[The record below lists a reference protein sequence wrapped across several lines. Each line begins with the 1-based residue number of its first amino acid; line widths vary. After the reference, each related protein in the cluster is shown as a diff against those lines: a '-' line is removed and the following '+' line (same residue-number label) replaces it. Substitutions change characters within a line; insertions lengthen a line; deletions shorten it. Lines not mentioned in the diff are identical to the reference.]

1 MRETNESILRQEGW
15 IIRDDLRREMPDLDN
30 KEFSE
35 LMLNMEGDGLSEF
48 KLVDGT
54 TWMRVTT
61 LGLSAADK
69 WHDALSTAH

>member
-30 KEFSE
+30 KQFSE
-35 LMLNMEGDGLSEF
+35 LMLNMEGDGLAEF

-54 TWMRVTT
+54 TIVMPD
-61 LGLSAADK
+61 LCILDSAVFN
-69 WHDALSTAH
+69 S